1 MTSAADAAS
10 PLRLDGKRILI
21 TGAAR
26 GQGAVEARHFAAA
39 GAQVLLADVLDEEG
53 ASVAKDIGEPARF
66 LHLDVSSPGDWA
78 SAMQV
83 AQQWAGGLD
92 VLVNNAGIVRTA
104 PLATMS
110 VQDYRAVIDVNQVG
124 CFLGMQ
130 AAIAPL
136 TAAGGGSIVNVS
148 SVAGMKG
155 VADVMGYVASKWAIR
170 GMTKAAALE
179 LGVHGIRVNS
189 VHPGTIDTDMV
200 NGPEFA
206 EVDRDAYFRNMPVP
220 RIGRPEDVANVVAF
234 LASDASAYC
243 TGGEFLVDGGDLAG
257 TPVPRETT

>member
-1 MTSAADAAS
+1 MAG
-10 PLRLDGKRILI
+10 RLEGRVAIV

-26 GQGAVEARHFAAA
+26 GQGAAEAELFVQE
-39 GAQVLLADVLDEEG
+39 GARVLLTDVDATAGEEL
-53 ASVAKDIGEPARF
+53 SARLGQLAEF
-66 LHLDVSSPGDWA
+66 LPHDVREEAAWTRVLGRCEETF
-78 SAMQV
+78 
-83 AQQWAGGLD
+83 GLPTI
-92 VLVNNAGIVRTA
+92 LVNNAGTMPVGKIESMAVDEFRGALEVNVIGSLLGIRT
-104 PLATMS
+104 
-110 VQDYRAVIDVNQVG
+110 VIEP
-124 CFLGMQ
+124 MRR
-130 AAIAPL
+130 
-136 TAAGGGSIVNVS
+136 AGGGSIVNVS

-155 VADVMGYVASKWAIR
+155 VAGVMGYVASKWAIR

-206 EVDRDAYFRNMPVP
+206 DVDRDAYFRNMPVP
-220 RIGRPEDVANVVAF
+220 RMGRPEDVANVVAF

-257 TPVPRETT
+257 TPVPREMK

>member
-1 MTSAADAAS
+1 MTGPAFPGLA
-10 PLRLDGKRILI
+10 GKRVIV

-26 GQGAVEARHFAAA
+26 GQGAAEARVFVRS
-39 GAQVLLADVLDEEG
+39 GARVLLADVLEDEGRGLAEELGG
-53 ASVAKDIGEPARF
+53 AAAFTR
-66 LHLDVSSPGDWA
+66 LDVTSPQAWA
-78 SAMQV
+78 RTVDLAVSRF
-83 AQQWAGGLD
+83 GGLD
-92 VLVNNAGIVRTA
+92 VLVNNAGIVRAA
-104 PLATMS
+104 PLAAMS
-110 VQDYRAVIDVNQVG
+110 LQDYRDVIDVNQIG

-130 AAIAPL
+130 AVIAPMS
-136 TAAGGGSIVNVS
+136 AAGGGAIVNIS
-148 SVAGMKG
+148 SVAGLKG
-155 VADVMGYVASKWAIR
+155 VAGVMGYVASKWAIR

-206 EVDRDAYFRNMPVP
+206 DVDRAAFFRDMPVP
-220 RIGRPEDVANVVAF
+220 RIGAPGDVANLVAF

-257 TPVPRETT
+257 TPVPRS

>member
-1 MTSAADAAS
+1 MTNSAPAAS
-10 PLRLDGKRILI
+10 PPVRLDGKRILI

-26 GQGAVEARHFAAA
+26 GQGAVEAQLFTAA
-39 GAQVLLADVLDEEG
+39 GARVLLADVLVDQGEQ
-53 ASVAKDIGEPARF
+53 VAKEIGEAARF
-66 LHLDVSSPGDWA
+66 VHLDVTSPDEWA
-78 SAMQV
+78 RAMRV
-83 AQQWAGGLD
+83 ASEWAGGLD
-92 VLVNNAGIVRTA
+92 VLVNNAGIVRAA
-104 PLATMS
+104 PFASMTL
-110 VQDYRAVIDVNQVG
+110 QDYRAVIDVNQVG

-130 AAIAPL
+130 AAIEPL
-136 TAAGGGSIVNVS
+136 SAAGGGSIVNVS

-155 VADVMGYVASKWAIR
+155 VAGVMGYVASKWAIR

-206 EVDRDAYFRNMPVP
+206 EVDRDAYFRDMPVP
-220 RIGRPEDVANVVAF
+220 RIGRPEDVANIVAF

-257 TPVPRETT
+257 TPVPR

>member
-1 MTSAADAAS
+1 MT
-10 PLRLDGKRILI
+10 L
-21 TGAAR
+21 
-26 GQGAVEARHFAAA
+26 
-39 GAQVLLADVLDEEG
+39 
-53 ASVAKDIGEPARF
+53 
-66 LHLDVSSPGDWA
+66 
-78 SAMQV
+78 
-83 AQQWAGGLD
+83 
-92 VLVNNAGIVRTA
+92 
-104 PLATMS
+104 
-110 VQDYRAVIDVNQVG
+110 QDYRAVIDVNQVG

-136 TAAGGGSIVNVS
+136 SAAGGGSIVNVS

-155 VADVMGYVASKWAIR
+155 VAGVMGYCASKWAIR

-206 EVDRDAYFRNMPVP
+206 EVDRDAYFRDMPVP
-220 RIGRPEDVANVVAF
+220 RMGRSEDVANVVAF
-234 LASDASAYC
+234 LASDASSYC

-257 TPVPRETT
+257 TPVPR